1 MNKQEF
7 RKLIREEIRKV
18 LNESS
23 LTEAP
28 ASKVFKASGY
38 RESTGP
44 YKEFILKFVT
54 DKQYNYGVMPSQEK
68 IILARIKKLEDS
80 GKLPKH
86 DGHYKAMSPQK
97 GFQLGWK
104 GNTWPKGKDSQ
115 YIELLKSIGI
125 ELNPSEIYHPDA
137 RQTDELTAADLKAF
151 KRDVMDVFKNA
162 SKGNDMT
169 DTINDELGDYFE
181 KIKLSKNKELKNAYN
196 KLRGEMDGSVTNQ
209 AKYAKALLDLLK

>member
-1 MNKQEF
+1 MNKLQF
-7 RKLIREEIRKV
+7 KQLIREEIRKV
-18 LNESS
+18 LKESS

-28 ASKVFKASGY
+28 ATKVFKAAGY

-54 DKQYNYGVMPSQEK
+54 DKQYNYGVTSAQEK
-68 IILARIKKLEDS
+68 IIKDRIEKLEKS

-86 DGHYKAMSPQK
+86 DKEYKEMSPNK
-97 GFQLGWK
+97 GFELGWT
-104 GNTWPKGKDSQ
+104 GNKWPKGKDSQ

-137 RQTDELTAADLKAF
+137 DQSDELTASDLKAF

-162 SKGNDMT
+162 SKGKDMT

-181 KIKLSKNKELKNAYN
+181 KIRLSKNKELKKAYN

>member
-1 MNKQEF
+1 MNKLQF
-7 RKLIREEIRKV
+7 RQLIREEIKKV
-18 LNESS
+18 LKESS

-44 YKEFILKFVT
+44 SKVFMLKFIT
-54 DKQYNYGVMPSQEK
+54 DKEYSYGVTPAQEK
-68 IILARIKKLEDS
+68 LIISRIEKLEKS

-86 DGHYKAMSPQK
+86 DKHYAAYSPNK
-97 GFQLGWK
+97 GFSLGWSGSK
-104 GNTWPKGKDSQ
+104 WPKGKDSQ

-125 ELNPSEIYHPDA
+125 ELDPSEIYHPDED
-137 RQTDELTAADLKAF
+137 QTDELTAADLKSF

-162 SKGNDMT
+162 SKGKDMT

-181 KIKLSKNKELKNAYN
+181 KIRLSKNKELKKAYN

-209 AKYAKALLDLLK
+209 AKYAKALLDLL

>member
-1 MNKQEF
+1 MKLTQFKQ
-7 RKLIREEIRKV
+7 LIREEIQKV
-18 LNESS
+18 LKESS

-44 YKEFILKFVT
+44 YKQFTLSFMT
-54 DKQYNYGVMPSQEK
+54 DKEYNYGVTPSQEK
-68 IILARIKKLEDS
+68 IIKARIEKLEKS

-86 DGHYKAMSPQK
+86 DKEYKAMSPNK
-97 GFQLGWK
+97 GFSLGWSGSK
-104 GNTWPKGKDSQ
+104 WSKGKDSQ
-115 YIELLKSIGI
+115 FIELLKSIGI
-125 ELNPSEIYHPDA
+125 ELDPSEIYHPDA
-137 RQTDELTAADLKAF
+137 DETDELSASDLKSF

-162 SKGNDMT
+162 SKGKDMT